1 VTRVDLDAVAEY
13 VQERVWR
20 VYEAA
25 EDWQAANEHTCD
37 PRCAAVEEIPDLT
50 SDMSVLVSELRL
62 HDLAVRE
69 LLEWARRSHG
79 GDPAL
84 RSEEFYRA
92 TELAQRVLD
101 GEEAP
106 GD

>member
-69 LLEWARRSHG
+69 LLDWAKRKYR
-79 GDPAL
+79 GDPTL
-84 RSEEFYRA
+84 RTEEFYRA
-92 TELAQRVLD
+92 TEFAQRVLD
-101 GEEAP
+101 GQEECR
-106 GD
+106 